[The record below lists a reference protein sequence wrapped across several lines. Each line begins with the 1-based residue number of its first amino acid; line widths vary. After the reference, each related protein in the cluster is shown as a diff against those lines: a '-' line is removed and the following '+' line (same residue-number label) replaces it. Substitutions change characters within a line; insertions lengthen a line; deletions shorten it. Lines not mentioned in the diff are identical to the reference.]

1 MLAIPCVADDGGMKR
16 ERERD
21 NVVVVVMREM
31 IDRVS
36 SMTVG
41 GGAD

>member
-1 MLAIPCVADDGGMKR
+1 MKR